1 MRKRNEE
8 FSLKELINIFIPK
21 LWLILIVA
29 LVFGSVMAVYSAIL
43 KDDTYTSTTRIHVTK
58 SSTNNNYDYAVND
71 VDFANSYLET
81 YKIVLSIPDFYEG
94 VKDRMKTDSPDK
106 YLEKNWESI
115 SLNKMKGYVSC
126 ETQQDVL
133 KVSVT
138 TGDPLLSAA
147 IADAIAKIFTATD
160 STEQVLAYPAG
171 VMHTKIIQPP
181 HSPTSPN
188 SRNVLMNTA
197 IGAIV
202 GAVLAMAFVFIL
214 NMFDIVIHDKKK
226 IQDTFDIPILGVI
239 PRFLAEEGKSKK

>member
-58 SSTNNNYDYAVND
+58 SSDNNYDYAVND

-81 YKIVLSIPDFYEG
+81 YKIVLTIPDFLTRVKNRIESERPDDYAKYEW
-94 VKDRMKTDSPDK
+94 
-106 YLEKNWESI
+106 EKI
-115 SLNKMKGYVSC
+115 STGAMKGYISC
-126 ETQQDVL
+126 ETQQDIL
-133 KVSVT
+133 TISVT
-138 TGDPLLSAA
+138 TGDPTLSLA
-147 IADAIAKIFTATD
+147 IADAISKVFKD
-160 STEQVLAYPAG
+160 EKVLAYPDD
-171 VMHTKIIQPP
+171 VMHIEIVQVPVYNKN
-181 HSPTSPN
+181 PN

-197 IGAIV
+197 IGSIV
-202 GAVLAMAFVFIL
+202 GAVMAMAFVFML
-214 NMFDIVIHDKKK
+214 NMFDIIIHDKKK